1 MADETY
7 TNPEHIAAVWR
18 PLATDEQARALGL
31 IAQVER
37 LLVARWPDIDMWI
50 AADRLDRATL
60 ADVVTWLVLPQL
72 GTGVDLPVNA
82 RSWQD
87 TGGTESR
94 QVTLADT
101 AAGTFFTLAPWM
113 VDIFDRLARAD
124 RPEDTTGDG
133 GAVFGGGRPPRVG
146 MQFPAFPYWPGSGW

>member
-1 MADETY
+1 MADENY
-7 TNPEHIAAVWR
+7 TQPQHIVDVWR
-18 PLATDEQARALGL
+18 PLGADEQTRAQGL

-50 AADRLDRATL
+50 ASRRLDRDTL

-72 GTGVDLPVNA
+72 GTGVDLPVNT
-82 RSWQD
+82 RSYQN
-87 TGGTESR
+87 TGGTESQ

-101 AAGTFFTLAPWM
+101 AAGAFFTLSPWM

-124 RPEDTTGDG
+124 RPEETTGKG
-133 GAVFGGGRPPRVG
+133 GPVFGGGTPPRVRS
-146 MQFPAFPYWPGSGW
+146 QFPTWPYWPGSGW